1 MSTPIGLSRAGFLCL
16 LTVLATGLLSSSACT
31 SKKLD
36 PRINLDA
43 PYEHQERIAQFING
57 SNLWEAY
64 LDYLSPAKK
73 GASPVVEI
81 HLEFE
86 RVITRK
92 TSTGDYDPGIVHAR
106 LEIRNLASGKDILKN
121 HDKFAIKDFVFVGS
135 DDATREEVQAAAFAS
150 TEKTAMRFVLRQ
162 LEMGVIGGMRQEGTN
177 GSAFIPALEET
188 VADPLAGDMAAAARQ
203 ALGVIRGGQ

>member
-64 LDYLSPAKK
+64 LDYLSTAKE

-121 HDKFAIKDFVFVGS
+121 PSHRTGRS
-135 DDATREEVQAAAFAS
+135 R
-150 TEKTAMRFVLRQ
+150 
-162 LEMGVIGGMRQEGTN
+162 
-177 GSAFIPALEET
+177 
-188 VADPLAGDMAAAARQ
+188 
-203 ALGVIRGGQ
+203 